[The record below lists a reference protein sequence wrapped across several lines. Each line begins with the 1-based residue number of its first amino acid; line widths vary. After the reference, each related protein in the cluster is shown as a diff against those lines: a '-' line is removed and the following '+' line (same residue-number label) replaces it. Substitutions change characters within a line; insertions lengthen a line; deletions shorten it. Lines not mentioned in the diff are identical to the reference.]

1 MANPIDNLSHEK
13 RIVLAG
19 ALCLLVA
26 LVSSRFFA
34 PESPPKPPEAK
45 LIGESSAPSMYP
57 GEPDE
62 SVDSPSPESATGT
75 AEAPSLVD
83 SETRTEQVVPSD
95 NPLFQE
101 ESLTG
106 SEEVIVDTPNARY
119 VFSMQGGVLH
129 SCKLKNYEE
138 IDPPIR
144 LLEAQRDQARTFE
157 VKAFWEARI
166 EEVQI
171 RKSRIENGEFIPK
184 GKPVP
189 EDRWVE
195 LIPQLDNAI
204 GYPLSLRFG
213 EGLDDHGLVYQSNV
227 GSLYVEGGENSSLEL
242 VAETASGI
250 QIKKTLVFNSD
261 KAAFKIDIETSAPG
275 GVSQLQKTLGN
286 HWILE
291 WPDGICHLPF
301 HYPGAQEENNLR
313 AMLSDSMES
322 LTAKKSLLDEGL
334 NKGRA
339 QSYRKTLEGRV
350 GWINIESRYFLTSF
364 VPQSPD
370 MQGVYILP
378 RLSQPYPFTEIDTRM
393 GIGLVSTFSD
403 SPKSVLVYAGPKL
416 TGTLENVAIGL
427 DRVVYDSWFETLD
440 KICRLVDDLLAFFYS
455 VIPSYGIA
463 IVLLCILSK
472 ILLYPLTYKQA
483 QMQKKMAVLQ
493 PKIQELKEKYADD
506 AQKLQQEQMKLWKK
520 HGVSP
525 AGCLPM
531 FAQLPIF
538 IALYR
543 TIMAS
548 IEMRGAPFLWIHD
561 LSLPDMTFFIP
572 MSLPFLG
579 NAVNVL
585 PFIMTAISAAQMQ
598 QQKKNMPDPN
608 QAQIMMFMTIFFFF
622 ILYNFSSGLVLY
634 WMTNSLT
641 MMVQQRI
648 MENLGHAHVPAHRAA
663 GGAGGPT
670 PDDPE
675 EDEEAAAPKKGP
687 NVPVSQNKKGK
698 RSKKRNR

>member
-1 MANPIDNLSHEK
+1 MPNPIDNLSHEK

-26 LVSSRFFA
+26 VVFSRLFA
-34 PESPPKPPEAK
+34 PTPPPK
-45 LIGESSAPSMYP
+45 S
-57 GEPDE
+57 
-62 SVDSPSPESATGT
+62 
-75 AEAPSLVD
+75 AEAPLIDDSSSPSMLPPRDDTAAYSPSVD
-83 SETRTEQVVPSD
+83 AGTETATASVPSASQ
-95 NPLFQE
+95 NVATIPSASGSPLYQKE
-101 ESLTG
+101 PLAGIQKIT
-106 SEEVIVDTPNARY
+106 VDTPKARY
-119 VFSMQGGVLH
+119 IFSTQGGNLR
-129 SCKLKNYEE
+129 SCRLKNYEE

-144 LLEAQRDQARTFE
+144 LLEAQRDQAQTME
-157 VKAFWEARI
+157 IKAFWEQRI
-166 EEVQI
+166 EEA
-171 RKSRIENGEFIPK
+171 RHRLETLGERQFIPK

-189 EDRWVE
+189 EGRWVE
-195 LIPQLDNAI
+195 LVPQLNDCI

-213 EGLDDHGLVYQSNV
+213 EGLDDHHLIYQASADHLEVKN
-227 GSLYVEGGENSSLEL
+227 GETGNLEL
-242 VAETASGI
+242 VAETATGI
-250 QIKKTLVFNSD
+250 RFKKTLTFNSERET
-261 KAAFKIDIETSAPG
+261 FEIQIETESPG
-275 GVSQLQKTLGN
+275 GVAEIRKTLGR

-301 HYPGAQEENNLR
+301 QFPGAQEENKLR
-313 AMLSDSMES
+313 AMLNDSMES
-322 LTAKKSLLDEGL
+322 LTLKKTLLKEGL
-334 NKGRA
+334 NKGHGL
-339 QSYRKTLEGRV
+339 SYRKTLDGRV
-350 GWINIESRYFLTSF
+350 GWVNIETRYFLSSF
-364 VPQSPD
+364 VPQSAG

-378 RLSQPYPFTEIDTRM
+378 RLNEHPLFAQVDTRM
-393 GIGLVSTFSD
+393 GIGLISSFVEE
-403 SPKSVLVYAGPKL
+403 PKTVLVYAGPKL
-416 TGTLENVAIGL
+416 TGILEKVAIGL

-440 KICRLVDDLLAFFYS
+440 KICRFVDVLLASFYS

-463 IVLLCILSK
+463 IILLCILSK

-506 AQKLQQEQMKLWKK
+506 PQKLQQEQMKLWKK

-579 NAVNVL
+579 NAINVL
-585 PFIMTAISAAQMQ
+585 PFVMTGISALQMH
-598 QQKKNMPDPN
+598 QQKKNMADPN
-608 QAQIMMFMTIFFFF
+608 QSQIMMFMTVFFFF

-641 MMVQQRI
+641 MMVQQKI
-648 MENLGHAHVPAHRAA
+648 MENLGHAHVPAYRS
-663 GGAGGPT
+663 GGKGVSVL
-670 PDDPE
+670 E
-675 EDEEAAAPKKGP
+675 ETELTEEETGQKKGP
-687 NVPVSQNKKGK
+687 KVPVTQNKKGK
-698 RSKKRNR
+698 RPKKRNR